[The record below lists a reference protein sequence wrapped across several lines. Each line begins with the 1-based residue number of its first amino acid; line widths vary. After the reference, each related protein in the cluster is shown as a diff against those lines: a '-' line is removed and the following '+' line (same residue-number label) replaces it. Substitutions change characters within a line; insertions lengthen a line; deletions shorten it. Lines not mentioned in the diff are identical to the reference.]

1 MTSPVTLVRLHPD
14 SRALAQWAVRHRYVG
29 RTGGHDLGY
38 ALHAALLHVFG
49 GRAPR
54 PFAYR
59 EPDARSE
66 SRLPELL
73 GYCEGD
79 SDTICANAL
88 RIASDDTA
96 SVLRPQSLTARTL
109 PASWPADH
117 RLAFELRVRPVV
129 RARPHGRSG
138 PSHELDAAAWACVRA
153 QRLGT
158 PVPTKEDA
166 YRDWLRSRLA
176 ARGCEL
182 RHARPVHIRRTR
194 VLRRPADQGNRRPVM
209 IEGPDVLFRG
219 ELKIRDP
226 QAFAAVF
233 RQGVGRHAAFGFG
246 CLLLAPANTY
256 A

>member
-59 EPDARSE
+59 EPDARSGP
-66 SRLPELL
+66 RLPELL

-79 SDTICANAL
+79 SDTICANAH
-88 RIASDDTA
+88 RVASDDTA

-129 RARPHGRSG
+129 RSAATRPLRPLPRTRRRSLGQRAGSAPRHSRPHQGRRIPRLASQPPRRARLRTPPRTSG
-138 PSHELDAAAWACVRA
+138 PH
-153 QRLGT
+153 
-158 PVPTKEDA
+158 PP
-166 YRDWLRSRLA
+166 
-176 ARGCEL
+176 
-182 RHARPVHIRRTR
+182 HP
-194 VLRRPADQGNRRPVM
+194 RPAP
-209 IEGPDVLFRG
+209 
-219 ELKIRDP
+219 
-226 QAFAAVF
+226 
-233 RQGVGRHAAFGFG
+233 
-246 CLLLAPANTY
+246 TY
-256 A
+256 